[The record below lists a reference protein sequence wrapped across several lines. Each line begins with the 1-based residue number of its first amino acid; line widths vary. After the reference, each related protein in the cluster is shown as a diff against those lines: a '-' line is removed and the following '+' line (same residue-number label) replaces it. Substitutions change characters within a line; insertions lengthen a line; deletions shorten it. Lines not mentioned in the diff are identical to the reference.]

1 MHGKT
6 HSQSLSIKSEGKKT
20 KNRITRNNVK
30 QTYFYR
36 QEIKGVRGTL
46 YIRATLFSLEMVSR
60 MSVFLSIISYIYFGN
75 YITARKVFIVSS
87 FFNILNK
94 SMVFDWPAALTNVGE
109 GYVSLIR
116 IQKHLLTSET
126 KLTVEN
132 TTKDSAD
139 SHQNTKLNAFR
150 TKNIVTSKSIT
161 VTIAKSQLNECE
173 TLLEPV
179 GRKVNPN
186 ATKKRVSIRKATA
199 AWIIDADAKNCLE
212 DIDLEIEANQL
223 CVIVGQVGAGK
234 STLLHVILGE
244 LELDSGTLTVDGVVS
259 YAAQDPWLFDG
270 TIRANILFTDPY
282 DCNRYE
288 SVIRVCALERD
299 LSLLPDGDRTIIG
312 ERGISLSGGQKARI
326 NLARAIYK
334 RADIYLLDDPL
345 SAVDAHVGKH
355 IYQECIQRFLN
366 GKICVLVTHQLQ
378 YLLNVKNVVL
388 MANGRIEAQ
397 GSYDQ
402 LTSLRN
408 VSLLSQKNIVS
419 CDDRAEDDFK
429 NVAEVTPKIISNED
443 DSSES
448 NDQRNDR
455 AEKQAVGS
463 VSGHVY
469 KAYLNA
475 VRSNI
480 YVIVIVISFGLVQF
494 GRSYSDVYTAQ
505 WVNWE
510 ERAAVADRAL
520 SEIRTNT
527 SGAET
532 DVEML
537 IESEERQQFLVTYSI
552 LMVLVAYMFI
562 HRTFAFYSMC
572 LRASINLH
580 EMIFSGVTRASMYFY
595 NHNSSGR
602 ILNRFAKD
610 ITSVDVVLPTALLD
624 CISVSLR
631 LMKIIPISKR

>member
-1 MHGKT
+1 
-6 HSQSLSIKSEGKKT
+6 
-20 KNRITRNNVK
+20 
-30 QTYFYR
+30 
-36 QEIKGVRGTL
+36 
-46 YIRATLFSLEMVSR
+46 
-60 MSVFLSIISYIYFGN
+60 
-75 YITARKVFIVSS
+75 
-87 FFNILNK
+87 
-94 SMVFDWPAALTNVGE
+94 MVFDWPAALTNVGE

-126 KLTVEN
+126 KLTVEK

-139 SHQNTKLNAFR
+139 SQQNPKLKAFR

-161 VTIAKSQLNECE
+161 VDGTDSIAKSQLNECE

-186 ATKKRVSIRKATA
+186 ATKKRVLIRKATA
-199 AWIIDADAKNCLE
+199 AWIIDGDAKNCLE

-282 DCNRYE
+282 DCKRYE
-288 SVIRVCALERD
+288 SVIRICALERD

-326 NLARAIYK
+326 NLARAVYK

-355 IYQECIQRFLN
+355 IYQECIQQFLN

-419 CDDRAEDDFK
+419 CDDKAEDGFK
-429 NVAEVTPKIISNED
+429 NVAEVIPKIISNKD

-494 GRSYSDVYTAQ
+494 GRSYSDVYTAH

-520 SEIRTNT
+520 SEILTNT
-527 SGAET
+527 SGAEI
-532 DVEML
+532 DVKMF
-537 IESEERQQFLVTYSI
+537 IESEERQQFLFTYSI

-580 EMIFSGVTRASMYFY
+580 EMIFIGVTRASMYFY

-624 CISVSLR
+624 CISVSLK
-631 LMKIIPISKR
+631 LMKISSILK